1 MLKRVVGAMAVMS
14 IAISTLGMGYPQ
26 ENENQPEVTGVVD
39 AMAATEQLVQT
50 MEAIPQDVETICELG
65 TESVAALAT
74 QQAQIQDSSV
84 PLAVEVSKRS
94 TTLTEEELEL
104 MLKVVSAEARG
115 ESWDAQYM
123 VACVILNRMESD
135 LFPNTLTEVV
145 TQTGQFSCV
154 PYAIRN
160 VPITDSVREAVAA
173 ALDDNILDEDVLW
186 FRSDYYHPFETKA
199 FQIGR
204 MYFTSL

>member
-1 MLKRVVGAMAVMS
+1 MLKRVVGAVAVMS
-14 IAISTLGMGYPQ
+14 IAVSALGMGYPQ
-26 ENENQPEVTGVVD
+26 ENENQPEVTAVVD
-39 AMAATEQLVQT
+39 AVAVSEQLVQA
-50 MEAIPQDVETICELG
+50 MEAVPQDVQTICEQG

-173 ALDDNILDEDVLW
+173 ALDDNILEENVLW

>member
-14 IAISTLGMGYPQ
+14 IAVTTLGMGYPQ
-26 ENENQPEVTGVVD
+26 EIENQPEVTNVVD
-39 AMAATEQLVQT
+39 AVAATEQLVQA
-50 MEAIPQDVETICELG
+50 MESLPQDVEFICEQG
-65 TESVAALAT
+65 VESVAALASE
-74 QQAQIQDSSV
+74 QARIQNSTV

-94 TTLTEEELEL
+94 TTLTDEELEL
-104 MLKVVSAEARG
+104 MLKVVSAESRG

-123 VACVILNRMESD
+123 VACVILNRMESV

-160 VPITDSVREAVAA
+160 VPITDSVRSAVAA

-186 FRSDYYHPFETKA
+186 FRSDYYHSFKTRA